1 MSLDATLEF
10 IGAAQQVTGS
20 CYLIKVQGRQIL
32 LDCGMVQGADQIREW
47 HKFRFSF
54 KPKDIDMVVLSHA
67 HIDHSGLLPLLV
79 ARGFDGKIF
88 CTAGT
93 AELLPVLLKD
103 SVHLYLK
110 DLEWQNKKAARA
122 GKKIHDPVV
131 SIADA
136 ERVAQL
142 CETVSYDKRIVPLP
156 GLELEFADAG
166 HILGSAIV
174 QLWLK
179 SRQAMRKLVFSG
191 DLGNPATVL
200 MHNPS
205 VIEQA
210 DIVLMESTYGNRD
223 HQNTD
228 NSLEELAQA
237 LEQAY
242 QAGGNVFIPA
252 FALGRSQEILYYLAL
267 LHHQGRLKQ
276 RLVYLDSPMAISIT
290 RIYNDYIKC
299 LDQHD
304 LQAIGF
310 KHGMGIED
318 ILPML
323 RLSETVEQSTA
334 INRISQG
341 AIIIAG
347 SGMCNGG
354 RIVHHLKHNLW
365 KSSNHIIFIG
375 FQAQGTL
382 GRRLIDGERRVK
394 LFGQE
399 IVAKAKVHTI
409 GGFSAHAGQSELL
422 GWAKAIGGQPQFYLV
437 HGEPEAQQMLQQ
449 ELASLGITAQIPQ
462 KGDVITL

>member
-1 MSLDATLEF
+1 MPLSATLSF

-20 CYLIKVQGRQIL
+20 CYLIRFNNLQIL

-47 HKFRFSF
+47 HKFHFAFR
-54 KPKDIDMVVLSHA
+54 PKDIDLVILSHA

-79 ARGFDGKIF
+79 ARGFDGKIL
-88 CTAGT
+88 CTPGT

-122 GKKIHDPVV
+122 GKKLQDPVLSV
-131 SIADA
+131 ADA

-142 CETVSYDKRIVPLP
+142 CETVSYKKRITPLP

-179 SRQAMRKLVFSG
+179 GSKAMRKLVFSG

-200 MHNPS
+200 MHDPTD
-205 VIEQA
+205 IGQA
-210 DIVLMESTYGNRD
+210 DIVLMESTYGNRN
-223 HQNTD
+223 HQNID
-228 NSLEELAQA
+228 NSLEELATA
-237 LEQAY
+237 LEHANKD
-242 QAGGNVFIPA
+242 GGNVFIPA

-267 LHHQGRLKQ
+267 LHHQCRLKQ
-276 RLVYLDSPMAISIT
+276 RLVFLDSPMAISIT
-290 RIYNDYIKC
+290 NIYNDYLHS
-299 LDQHD
+299 LDQKD
-304 LQAIGF
+304 LAAIGF
-310 KHGMGIED
+310 RKGMLLED
-318 ILPML
+318 LLPML
-323 RLSETVEQSTA
+323 RLTESVEESMA
-334 INRISQG
+334 INRVTQG

-365 KSSNHIIFIG
+365 KSSNHLIFVG

-382 GRRLIDGERRVK
+382 GRRLVDGERRVK

-399 IVAKAKVHTI
+399 IVVKAKVHTI

-422 GWAKAIGGQPQFYLV
+422 DWAQAIGGQPQFYLV
-437 HGEPEAQQMLQQ
+437 HGEPEAQQALQQ
-449 ELASLGITAQIPQ
+449 ELAQLGIAANIPA
-462 KGDVITL
+462 KGDVIEL

>member
-1 MSLDATLEF
+1 MPLSATLSF

-20 CYLIKVQGRQIL
+20 CYLIRVNNQQIL

-47 HKFRFSF
+47 HKFHFAFR
-54 KPKDIDMVVLSHA
+54 PKDIDLVILSHA

-79 ARGFDGKIF
+79 ARGFDGKIL
-88 CTAGT
+88 CTPGT
-93 AELLPVLLKD
+93 AELLPILLKD

-122 GKKIHDPVV
+122 GKKLQDPVLSV
-131 SIADA
+131 ADA

-142 CETVSYDKRIVPLP
+142 CETLSYKKRVTPLP

-179 SRQAMRKLVFSG
+179 GSKAMRKLVFSG

-200 MHNPS
+200 MHDPTD
-205 VIEQA
+205 IGQA
-210 DIVLMESTYGNRD
+210 DIVLMESTYGNRN
-223 HQNTD
+223 HQNID
-228 NSLEELAQA
+228 NSLEELATA
-237 LEQAY
+237 LEHANKD
-242 QAGGNVFIPA
+242 GGNVFIPA

-276 RLVYLDSPMAISIT
+276 RLVFLDSPMAISIT
-290 RIYNDYIKC
+290 NIYNNYLHSLEQK
-299 LDQHD
+299 D
-304 LQAIGF
+304 LAAIGF
-310 KHGMGIED
+310 RKGMLLED
-318 ILPML
+318 LLPML
-323 RLSETVEQSTA
+323 RLTESVEESMA
-334 INRISQG
+334 INRVSGG

-365 KSSNHIIFIG
+365 KSSNHLIFVG

-382 GRRLIDGERRVK
+382 GRRLVDGERRVK

-399 IVAKAKVHTI
+399 IVVKAKVHTI

-422 GWAKAIGGQPQFYLV
+422 DWAQAIGGQPQFYLV
-437 HGEPEAQQMLQQ
+437 HGEPEAQAVLQQ
-449 ELASLGITAQIPQ
+449 ELARLGIVAKIPA
-462 KGDVITL
+462 KGDVIEL

>member
-1 MSLDATLEF
+1 MPLSATLSF

-20 CYLIKVQGRQIL
+20 CYLIRFNNLQIL

-47 HKFRFSF
+47 HKFHFAFR
-54 KPKDIDMVVLSHA
+54 PKDIDLVILSHA

-79 ARGFDGKIF
+79 ARGFDGKIL
-88 CTAGT
+88 CTPGT

-122 GKKIHDPVV
+122 GKKLQDPVLSV
-131 SIADA
+131 ADA

-142 CETVSYDKRIVPLP
+142 CETVNYKKPITPLP

-179 SRQAMRKLVFSG
+179 GSKAMRKLVFSG

-200 MHNPS
+200 MHDPTD
-205 VIEQA
+205 IGQA
-210 DIVLMESTYGNRD
+210 DIVLMESTYGNRN
-223 HQNTD
+223 HQNID
-228 NSLEELAQA
+228 NSLEELATA
-237 LEQAY
+237 LEHANKD
-242 QAGGNVFIPA
+242 GGNVFIPA

-267 LHHQGRLKQ
+267 LHHQCRLKQ
-276 RLVYLDSPMAISIT
+276 RLVFLDSPMAISIT
-290 RIYNDYIKC
+290 NIYNDYLHS
-299 LDQHD
+299 LDQKD
-304 LQAIGF
+304 LAAIGF
-310 KHGMGIED
+310 RKGMLLED
-318 ILPML
+318 LLPML
-323 RLSETVEQSTA
+323 RLTESVEESMA
-334 INRISQG
+334 INRVTQG

-365 KSSNHIIFIG
+365 KSSNHLIFVG

-382 GRRLIDGERRVK
+382 GRRLVDGERRVK

-399 IVAKAKVHTI
+399 IMVKAKVHTI

-422 GWAKAIGGQPQFYLV
+422 DWAQAIGGQPQFYLV
-437 HGEPEAQQMLQQ
+437 HGEPEAQQALQQ
-449 ELASLGITAQIPQ
+449 ELAQLGIAANIPA
-462 KGDVITL
+462 KGDVIEL

>member
-1 MSLDATLEF
+1 MPLSATLEF

-20 CYLIKVQGRQIL
+20 CYLIRIDDKQIL

-47 HKFRFSF
+47 HKFHFAF
-54 KPKDIDMVVLSHA
+54 KPKDIDLVILSHA

-79 ARGFDGKIF
+79 ARGFSGKIF

-122 GKKIHDPVV
+122 GKKQQKAVLSV
-131 SIADA
+131 NDA
-136 ERVAQL
+136 ENVAKL
-142 CETVSYDKRIVPLP
+142 CETIPYKKRVVPLP
-156 GLELEFADAG
+156 GLELEFVDAG

-179 SRQAMRKLVFSG
+179 GKQAMRKLVFSG

-200 MHNPS
+200 MYDPTD
-205 VIEQA
+205 IGQA
-210 DIVLMESTYGNRD
+210 DIVLMESTYGDRN
-223 HQNTD
+223 HQNID
-228 NSLEELAQA
+228 SSLEEMATA
-237 LEQAY
+237 LDEAY
-242 QAGGNVFIPA
+242 QDGGNVFIPA
-252 FALGRSQEILYYLAL
+252 FALGRSQEVLYYLAL

-276 RLVYLDSPMAISIT
+276 RMIFLDSPMAISIT
-290 RIYNDYIKC
+290 AVYNDYLEC
-299 LDQHD
+299 LDQAD
-304 LQAIGF
+304 LAAIGY
-310 KHGMGIED
+310 KKGMQLQD
-318 ILPML
+318 LLPML
-323 RLSETVEQSTA
+323 RLTEKVEESMA
-334 INRISQG
+334 INRVTQG

-365 KSSNHIIFIG
+365 KSNNHLIFVG
-375 FQAQGTL
+375 FQVAGTL

-394 LFGQE
+394 LFGQD
-399 IVAKAKVHTI
+399 IVVKARVHTI

-422 GWAKAIGGQPQFYLV
+422 AWAQAIGGQPRFYLV
-437 HGEPEAQQMLQQ
+437 HGEPEAQQTLAG
-449 ELASLGITAQIPQ
+449 ELARLGITAQIPA
-462 KGDVITL
+462 KGDVIDL

>member
-1 MSLDATLEF
+1 MPLSATLSF

-20 CYLIKVQGRQIL
+20 CYLIRVNNQQIL

-47 HKFRFSF
+47 HKFHFAFR
-54 KPKDIDMVVLSHA
+54 PKDIDLVILSHA

-79 ARGFDGKIF
+79 ARGFDGKIL
-88 CTAGT
+88 CTPGT
-93 AELLPVLLKD
+93 AELLPILLKD

-110 DLEWQNKKAARA
+110 DLEWQNKKAARS
-122 GKKIHDPVV
+122 GKKLQDPVL

-142 CETVSYDKRIVPLP
+142 CETLSYKKRVTPLP

-179 SRQAMRKLVFSG
+179 GSKAMRKLVFSG

-200 MHNPS
+200 MHDPTD
-205 VIEQA
+205 IGQA
-210 DIVLMESTYGNRD
+210 DIVLMESTYGNRN
-223 HQNTD
+223 HQNID
-228 NSLEELAQA
+228 NSLEELATA
-237 LEQAY
+237 LEHANKD
-242 QAGGNVFIPA
+242 GGNVFIPA

-276 RLVYLDSPMAISIT
+276 RLVFLDSPMAISIT
-290 RIYNDYIKC
+290 NIYNNYLHSLEQK
-299 LDQHD
+299 D
-304 LQAIGF
+304 LAAIGF
-310 KHGMGIED
+310 RKGMLLED
-318 ILPML
+318 LLPML
-323 RLSETVEQSTA
+323 RLTESVEESMA
-334 INRISQG
+334 INRVSGG

-365 KSSNHIIFIG
+365 KSSNHLIFVG

-382 GRRLIDGERRVK
+382 GRRLVDGERRVK

-399 IVAKAKVHTI
+399 IVVKAKVHTI

-422 GWAKAIGGQPQFYLV
+422 DWAQAIGGQPQFYLV
-437 HGEPEAQQMLQQ
+437 HGEPEAQAVLQQ
-449 ELASLGITAQIPQ
+449 ELAQLGIVAKIPA
-462 KGDVITL
+462 KGDVIEL

>member
-1 MSLDATLEF
+1 MPLSATLSF

-20 CYLIKVQGRQIL
+20 CYLIRFNNLQIL

-47 HKFRFSF
+47 HKFHFAFR
-54 KPKDIDMVVLSHA
+54 PKDIDLVILSHA

-79 ARGFDGKIF
+79 ARGFDGKIL
-88 CTAGT
+88 CTPGT

-122 GKKIHDPVV
+122 GKKLQDPVLSV
-131 SIADA
+131 ADA

-142 CETVSYDKRIVPLP
+142 CETVSYKKRITPLP

-179 SRQAMRKLVFSG
+179 GSKAMRKLVFSG

-200 MHNPS
+200 MHDPTD
-205 VIEQA
+205 IGQA
-210 DIVLMESTYGNRD
+210 DIVLMESTYGNRN
-223 HQNTD
+223 HQNID
-228 NSLEELAQA
+228 NSLEELATA
-237 LEQAY
+237 LEHANKD
-242 QAGGNVFIPA
+242 GGNVFIPA

-276 RLVYLDSPMAISIT
+276 RLVFLDSPMAISIT
-290 RIYNDYIKC
+290 NIYNDYLHS
-299 LDQHD
+299 LDQKD
-304 LQAIGF
+304 LAAIGF
-310 KHGMGIED
+310 RKGMLLED
-318 ILPML
+318 LLPML
-323 RLSETVEQSTA
+323 RLTESVEESMA
-334 INRISQG
+334 INRVTQG

-365 KSSNHIIFIG
+365 KSSNHLIFVG

-382 GRRLIDGERRVK
+382 GRRLVDGERRVK

-399 IVAKAKVHTI
+399 IMVKAKVHTI

-422 GWAKAIGGQPQFYLV
+422 DWAQAIGGQPQFYLV
-437 HGEPEAQQMLQQ
+437 HGEPEAQQALQQ
-449 ELASLGITAQIPQ
+449 ELAQLGIAANIPA
-462 KGDVITL
+462 KGDVIEL